1 MSDIKDRIVERFVNR
16 FRKLREANTE
26 MLRQSKEGRKELTSR
41 KLPDRQSFAVNQYS
55 GSHYDV
61 VNKNLRKPSK
71 DKIKSSHASNV
82 ASGVKSAMRPTQS
95 DMNVYRGVKS
105 SKHVGDAKAF
115 SSTSLSPETAR
126 SFAGEKGHVM
136 KLRVKKG
143 TPVAYGDVSSEK
155 EVILPPGKIG
165 INKKSKSGSYT
176 YHHGTYEP
184 ENK

>member
-1 MSDIKDRIVERFVNR
+1 MSDIKESFMDRLTI
-16 FRKLREANTE
+16 LREANTE
-26 MLRQSKEGRKELTSR
+26 MIRQSKEGRKELTSR
-41 KLPDRQSFAVNQYS
+41 KLPDRQRFAVNQYS

-71 DKIKSSHASNV
+71 NKVTSSHASHLE
-82 ASGVKSAMRPTQS
+82 SGVKSAMRPTQS

-136 KLRVKKG
+136 KLRIKKG

-165 INKKSKSGSYT
+165 ISKKSKSGTYT

-184 ENK
+184 ESK